1 MSSNVRAASGRPR
14 VETVDQTTLPVL
26 LDMRGITKD
35 FASGRVLHGID
46 FRLRAGEVHAL
57 VGENGAG
64 KSTLMKILA
73 GLYPDHGGTIE
84 LDGRLVAMRS
94 PRGALDQGIAVI
106 YQEFALAPDLT
117 VAENIALGRE
127 PSLGAVGMISH
138 RNISRQSAEEAKALG
153 IDLPMDTPVAEISV
167 ADQQLTEIVKAV
179 ARQARVLV
187 MDEPTARLSSN
198 ERGRLFEIIRRL
210 SARGVGIVYISHFLE
225 EIFSVASKA
234 TVLRDGRRVA
244 CEPLDRLDLTRLSH
258 LMVGEKFREI
268 EMDTRSRLA
277 DGGGKPEE
285 ALVVDQLAVDGVV
298 EPITFR
304 LHRGEVIGLAGLQG
318 SGRTALANAI
328 VGKDRAKRRGQIRT
342 RRFTGLPR
350 DPNQALAAGILM
362 LPANRKTQGIL
373 GVRPVGENLA
383 ISALRNVVGR
393 GGIIRTKLRE
403 RLIDEM
409 MHRFAVRP
417 SDSSREINSL
427 SGGNQQKALFARA
440 TAAHAEILI
449 LDQPTAGVDVGATV
463 ELYDQVDALTGN
475 GVAVLLISDVLTEL
489 LRLSDTIILM
499 RNGVATPA
507 RPSGDYNRATL
518 LAAITGTE
526 SNVNGAGESQS
537 TEGRDSSEVEH
548 LS

>member
-1 MSSNVRAASGRPR
+1 
-14 VETVDQTTLPVL
+14 
-26 LDMRGITKD
+26 
-35 FASGRVLHGID
+35 
-46 FRLRAGEVHAL
+46 
-57 VGENGAG
+57 
-64 KSTLMKILA
+64 
-73 GLYPDHGGTIE
+73 
-84 LDGRLVAMRS
+84 
-94 PRGALDQGIAVI
+94 
-106 YQEFALAPDLT
+106 
-117 VAENIALGRE
+117 
-127 PSLGAVGMISH
+127 
-138 RNISRQSAEEAKALG
+138 
-153 IDLPMDTPVAEISV
+153 
-167 ADQQLTEIVKAV
+167 
-179 ARQARVLV
+179 
-187 MDEPTARLSSN
+187 
-198 ERGRLFEIIRRL
+198 
-210 SARGVGIVYISHFLE
+210 
-225 EIFSVASKA
+225 
-234 TVLRDGRRVA
+234 
-244 CEPLDRLDLTRLSH
+244 
-258 LMVGEKFREI
+258 
-268 EMDTRSRLA
+268 
-277 DGGGKPEE
+277 
-285 ALVVDQLAVDGVV
+285 
-298 EPITFR
+298 
-304 LHRGEVIGLAGLQG
+304 
-318 SGRTALANAI
+318 
-328 VGKDRAKRRGQIRT
+328 
-342 RRFTGLPR
+342 
-350 DPNQALAAGILM
+350 M

-463 ELYDQVDALTGN
+463 ELYDQVDALTSN

-548 LS
+548 RS